1 MKNVILIVIDALRAR
16 NLSCYGYPVE
26 TSPNID
32 NLAREGVLFD
42 NAYCCVPATDPSLTT
57 IFSGK
62 YPISHGIINH
72 GSKVT
77 EEEIREF
84 NRTGTILLPEILKS
98 RGYATVAIDWL
109 GRWHRRGYTQY
120 GVNED
125 KFRAWLFALLGRFR
139 TSGHGVASRRFS
151 EPSATLPIPT
161 PLFKILR
168 QFGVIRHKEDAKTLT
183 DRAIGV
189 IRENRDRNFSLFIH
203 YWDTH
208 TPYMSPRRYVK
219 SHRKAEADGSQTIE
233 EMLNQIG
240 NLESRNY
247 IRYCMK
253 GAKKTSEAIARYDG
267 AIAFVDDEI
276 GRLVEALRK
285 TGILDQTLIMV
296 TSDHGESLTE
306 HGIYFT
312 HHGLYDETIH
322 VPLIV
327 RADGLPKNKRVKGLV
342 QHVDVAPTILEFL
355 DIETEIAFD
364 GKSLLP
370 LIFDETRRLRPAI
383 YIEEAQVERKRAIR
397 TDEYK
402 YISALSEED
411 AICRWCGCVHG
422 GMEELYDLKR
432 DPEETNNIITEN
444 PDVANVLRKQL
455 SDWTRHLDEHREMRN
470 IKGKVR
476 KLKSIGII

>member
-62 YPISHGIINH
+62 YPVSHGIINH

-84 NRTGTILLPEILKS
+84 NRRGTVLLPEILKS
-98 RGYATVAIDWL
+98 HGYTTVAIDWL

-125 KFRAWLFALLGRFR
+125 KFRTWLLALLRR
-139 TSGHGVASRRFS
+139 VRSSSRGVASRGLP
-151 EPSATLPIPT
+151 EPSATLPIPAS
-161 PLFKILR
+161 LYKLLR

-183 DRAIGV
+183 DQAINV

-208 TPYMSPRRYVK
+208 TPYTPPGRYVK
-219 SHRKAEADGSQTIE
+219 IHGKAKDDGTQTIE
-233 EMLNQIG
+233 EMLSQIG
-240 NLESRNY
+240 NSESRNY

-267 AIAFVDDEI
+267 AIAFVDDEM
-276 GRLVEALRK
+276 GRLIEALRE
-285 TGILDQTLIMV
+285 TGILEQTLIIV

-306 HGIYFT
+306 HGIYFG

-342 QHVDVAPTILEFL
+342 QHVDVVPTILDFL
-355 DIETEIAFD
+355 GIETEIAFD

-370 LIFDETRRLRPAI
+370 LICDEARRLRPAI
-383 YIEEAQVERKRAIR
+383 YSEEAQIERKRAIR
-397 TDEYK
+397 TDAYK
-402 YISALSEED
+402 YIGALSEED
-411 AICRWCGCVHG
+411 AVCRWCGYVHG

-432 DPEETNNIITEN
+432 DPGETNNIITEN
-444 PDVANVLRKQL
+444 PDVANALRKQL
-455 SDWTRHLDEHREMRN
+455 SDWTGYLDDHREMRN

-476 KLKSIGII
+476 KLKDIGRI

>member
-1 MKNVILIVIDALRAR
+1 MKNVILLVIDALRAR

-208 TPYMSPRRYVK
+208 TPYMSPGRYVK

-312 HHGLYDETIH
+312 FHSLSEPMGCLRTK
-322 VPLIV
+322 
-327 RADGLPKNKRVKGLV
+327 GSKGL
-342 QHVDVAPTILEFL
+342 FN
-355 DIETEIAFD
+355 
-364 GKSLLP
+364 
-370 LIFDETRRLRPAI
+370 
-383 YIEEAQVERKRAIR
+383 
-397 TDEYK
+397 
-402 YISALSEED
+402 
-411 AICRWCGCVHG
+411 
-422 GMEELYDLKR
+422 M
-432 DPEETNNIITEN
+432 
-444 PDVANVLRKQL
+444 
-455 SDWTRHLDEHREMRN
+455 
-470 IKGKVR
+470 
-476 KLKSIGII
+476 